1 MSNPIARL
9 RRRVQRLTASLSSRT
24 LLAFGL
30 STIVVCAL
38 LVSDLAGVMPDQR
51 KAVREG
57 RIALAETVAL
67 TASMLANAGDAQGL
81 ARYIGAVTQR
91 NPALQGVRVRSADSR
106 FRLDTGKPGPL
117 NPSNESTEVRLVVP
131 MLGAGAV
138 WGHIEFHFQPT
149 SWLAH
154 HVPWL
159 PPATPLV
166 LFIGLTCATAF
177 RAYLTRM
184 LRHLDPSTTIPNR
197 VRTAFD
203 TLAEGLMVVDPDG
216 RLVLANRA
224 LAEVTGLEAESLIGR
239 SAAELP
245 WVHGGQPRPGD
256 THAPL
261 ESGWIED
268 PDARRQR
275 DEPVLPWM
283 VALQDGKVHSG
294 NVMYLTDA
302 QGKRRT
308 FMVNC
313 SPIPGGSGPAGVLV
327 SFDDVTELEEKEV
340 ELRAARDAA
349 QDANRAKS
357 DFLANMSHE
366 IRTPMNAI
374 LGFTDVLR
382 RAGPQGAAD
391 AQKYLNIIHG
401 SGKHLLELINDI
413 LDLSKVEA
421 GRLEVERLPCE
432 VHQVVLDVA
441 RIMAVKAEEK
451 GIGLRVCFD
460 GRLPEQASTDP
471 HRLRQVITN
480 LVGNAIKFTAKGEVR
495 ISLRMDPAPGS
506 TLLQID
512 VADSGIGIPVDR
524 LESIFEP
531 FVQAEASTTRNYG
544 GTGLGLTIS
553 RRFARALG
561 GNVYATSEPGKGS
574 IFHVSIDA
582 GPLDGAAWLSAQEL
596 EARREQGAAAAG
608 EQVTWVFPRR
618 LVLVV
623 DDGRENRELLRVVLG
638 DAGLEMVEAENG
650 AIGLER
656 AAEHDPDLILMDIQM
671 PVMDGITATKT
682 LRQRGFVKPV
692 IALTANAMKGFE
704 REIEEGGFTCHMTKP
719 VDIDALL
726 ARLAQ
731 LLGGRKLE
739 GAEAAAAQQAAAQP
753 APAASSGARPA
764 AGASGAPITSRL
776 ASHPRLAKV
785 AARFCTELPGRLQ
798 EMRSELEAG
807 AHDRLA
813 ALAHWLKGA
822 GGSVGYDAFFEPAR
836 ELELGAKAGDA
847 AACAACLQTLDAL
860 AGRIV
865 PPHAGAGEGG
875 EAVPASGP
883 QAASEAARQADA
895 VLERARAAAA
905 SSGASQPSAARSSR
919 ESGQEPIRSRLA
931 GHPKLAKVAAN
942 FCAQLPG
949 KLSEMEAA
957 LAAGVHAELA
967 SLAHWLK
974 GAGGSVGFD
983 ALFEPARELELAA
996 KSGDVAQARASL
1008 AELRALSARLVA
1020 PEAAQ
1025 AAPERV

>member
-1 MSNPIARL
+1 MINPIARL

-91 NPALQGVRVRSADSR
+91 NAALNGVRVRSADNR
-106 FRLDTGKPGPL
+106 FRLETGKPGPA
-117 NPSNESTEVRLVVP
+117 NPSNESSEVRLVVP

-138 WGHIEFHFQPT
+138 WGHIEFHFEPA

-166 LFIGLTCATAF
+166 LFLGLTCATAF

-224 LAEVTGLEAESLIGR
+224 LATVTGLEAESLIGR

-245 WVHGGQPRPGD
+245 WVRVAQDPQQD
-256 THAPL
+256 AAAPAA
-261 ESGWIED
+261 SGWIDD
-268 PDARRQR
+268 PDAHQRR
-275 DEPVLPWM
+275 DELVLPWM

-294 NVMYLTDA
+294 HVMYLTDA

-327 SFDDVTELEEKEV
+327 SFDDVTELEEKEI

-349 QDANRAKS
+349 QGANRAKS

-374 LGFTDVLR
+374 LGFTDILR

-441 RIMAVKAEEK
+441 KIMAVKAEEK
-451 GIGLRVCFD
+451 GIGLRVSFE
-460 GRLPEQASTDP
+460 GPLPLEASTDP

-495 ISLRMDPAPGS
+495 ISLRMDPQPGS
-506 TLLQID
+506 TLMQID
-512 VADSGIGIPVDR
+512 VADSGIGIPSDR

-574 IFHVSIDA
+574 IFHVSIDV
-582 GPLDGAAWLSAQEL
+582 GSLQGASWLPVEEL

-608 EQVTWVFPRR
+608 ESVTWVFPRR
-618 LVLVV
+618 KILVV

-638 DAGLEMVEAENG
+638 DAGLDMVEAENG

-682 LRQRGFVKPV
+682 LRQRGFTKPV
-692 IALTANAMKGFE
+692 LALTANAMKGFE
-704 REIEEGGFTCHMTKP
+704 REIEEGGFTGHMTKP
-719 VDIDALL
+719 IDIDVLL
-726 ARLAQ
+726 ARMAQ

-739 GAEAAAAQQAAAQP
+739 GAEAAAQVPRAA
-753 APAASSGARPA
+753 GT
-764 AGASGAPITSRL
+764 AGASITSRL

-785 AARFCTELPGRLQ
+785 AARFCAELPGRLQ
-798 EMRSELEAG
+798 EMQSEHEAA

-836 ELELGAKAGDA
+836 ELELAAKAGDA
-847 AACAACLQTLDAL
+847 ASCAACLQTLREL
-860 AGRIV
+860 ASRIV
-865 PPHAGAGEGG
+865 PPQAGTQESA
-875 EAVPASGP
+875 EAVSAPGP

-905 SSGASQPSAARSSR
+905 SGPTQPAAARSPAEGSQ
-919 ESGQEPIRSRLA
+919 GPIRSRLA
-931 GHPKLAKVAAN
+931 SHPKLAKVAAN

-957 LAAGVHAELA
+957 LRASEHAELA
-967 SLAHWLK
+967 ALAHWLK

-983 ALFEPARELELAA
+983 ALFEPARELETAA
-996 KSGDVAQARASL
+996 KSGDADQARASL
-1008 AELRALSARLVA
+1008 AQLRALSARLVA

>member
-1 MSNPIARL
+1 MINPIARL

-91 NPALQGVRVRSADSR
+91 NAALNGVRVRSADNR
-106 FRLDTGKPGPL
+106 FRLETGKPGPA
-117 NPSNESTEVRLVVP
+117 NPSNESSEVRLVVP

-138 WGHIEFHFQPT
+138 WGHIEFHFEPA

-166 LFIGLTCATAF
+166 LFLGLTCATAF

-224 LAEVTGLEAESLIGR
+224 LATVTGLEAESLIGR

-245 WVHGGQPRPGD
+245 WVRVAQDPQQD
-256 THAPL
+256 AAAPAA
-261 ESGWIED
+261 SGWIDD
-268 PDARRQR
+268 PDAHQRR
-275 DEPVLPWM
+275 DELVLPWM

-294 NVMYLTDA
+294 HVMYLTDA

-327 SFDDVTELEEKEV
+327 SFDDVTELEEKEI

-349 QDANRAKS
+349 QGANRAKS

-374 LGFTDVLR
+374 LGFTDILR

-441 RIMAVKAEEK
+441 KIMAVKAEEK
-451 GIGLRVCFD
+451 GIGLRVSFE
-460 GRLPEQASTDP
+460 GPLPQEASTDP

-495 ISLRMDPAPGS
+495 ISLRMDPQPGS
-506 TLLQID
+506 TLMQID
-512 VADSGIGIPVDR
+512 VADSGIGIPSDR

-561 GNVYATSEPGKGS
+561 GNVYATSESGKGS
-574 IFHVSIDA
+574 IFHVSIDV
-582 GPLDGAAWLSAQEL
+582 GSLQGASWLPVEEL

-608 EQVTWVFPRR
+608 ESVTWVFPRR
-618 LVLVV
+618 KILVV

-638 DAGLEMVEAENG
+638 DAGLDMVEAENG

-682 LRQRGFVKPV
+682 LRQRGFTKPV
-692 IALTANAMKGFE
+692 LALTANAMKGFE
-704 REIEEGGFTCHMTKP
+704 REIEEGGFTGHMTKP
-719 VDIDALL
+719 IDIDVLL
-726 ARLAQ
+726 ARMAQ

-739 GAEAAAAQQAAAQP
+739 GAEAAAQVPRAA
-753 APAASSGARPA
+753 GT
-764 AGASGAPITSRL
+764 AGASITSRL

-785 AARFCTELPGRLQ
+785 AARFCAELPGRLQ
-798 EMRSELEAG
+798 EMQSEHEAA

-836 ELELGAKAGDA
+836 ELELAAKAGDA
-847 AACAACLQTLDAL
+847 ASCAACLQTLREL
-860 AGRIV
+860 ASRIV
-865 PPHAGAGEGG
+865 PPQAGTHESA
-875 EAVPASGP
+875 EAVSAPGP

-905 SSGASQPSAARSSR
+905 SGPTQPAAARSPAEGSQ
-919 ESGQEPIRSRLA
+919 GPIRSRLA
-931 GHPKLAKVAAN
+931 SHPKLAKVAAN

-957 LAAGVHAELA
+957 LRASEHAELA
-967 SLAHWLK
+967 ALAHWLK

-983 ALFEPARELELAA
+983 ALFEPARELETAA
-996 KSGDVAQARASL
+996 KSGDADQARASL
-1008 AELRALSARLVA
+1008 AQLRALSARLVA

>member
-1 MSNPIARL
+1 MSGPFSRL
-9 RRRVQRLTASLSSRT
+9 RRRVQRLTAGLSSRT

-51 KAVREG
+51 TAVREG

-67 TASMLANAGDAQGL
+67 TASMLTNAGDAQGL
-81 ARYIGAVTQR
+81 ARYLGAVTQR
-91 NPALQGVRVRSADSR
+91 NAALQGVRVRSTDGR
-106 FRLDTGKPGPL
+106 FRLDTGKPGPVSA
-117 NPSNESTEVRLVVP
+117 SNDSSEVRLVVP
-131 MLGAGAV
+131 MLGGGAV
-138 WGHIEFHFQPT
+138 WGHIEFHFAPS

-154 HVPWL
+154 YLPWL

-166 LFIGLTCATAF
+166 LFLGLTCALAF

-239 SAAELP
+239 SASELP
-245 WVHGGQPRPGD
+245 WVRGAKDSQAD
-256 THAPL
+256 APAGPD
-261 ESGWIED
+261 SGWIDD
-268 PDARRQR
+268 PDAQR
-275 DEPVLPWM
+275 EREALVLPWM
-283 VALQDGKVHSG
+283 LALKDGRLHSG
-294 NVMYLTDA
+294 HVMYLTDA

-327 SFDDVTELEEKEV
+327 SFDDVTELEEKEI

-374 LGFTDVLR
+374 LGFTEILR

-441 RIMAVKAEEK
+441 KIMAVKADEK
-451 GIGLRVCFD
+451 GIGLRVSFE
-460 GRLPEQASTDP
+460 GPLPREASTDP

-506 TLLQID
+506 TLMQID
-512 VADSGIGIPVDR
+512 VADSGIGIPADR

-531 FVQAEASTTRNYG
+531 FVQAEASTTRTYG

-574 IFHVSIDA
+574 VFHVSIDA
-582 GPLDGAAWLSAQEL
+582 GALEGAAWLSVEEL

-608 EQVTWVFPRR
+608 EHVTWVFPSRKI
-618 LVLVV
+618 LVV

-638 DAGLEMVEAENG
+638 DAGLDMVEAENG

-682 LRQRGFVKPV
+682 LRQRGFTKPV
-692 IALTANAMKGFE
+692 LALTANAMKGFE
-704 REIEEGGFTCHMTKP
+704 REIEQGGFTGHMTKP
-719 VDIDALL
+719 IDIDALL
-726 ARLAQ
+726 ARMAQ

-739 GAEAAAAQQAAAQP
+739 GADAAQAAAAAAAAAAAQP
-753 APAASSGARPA
+753 ARPA
-764 AGASGAPITSRL
+764 AAAPALPAGGPLTSRL

-785 AARFCTELPGRLQ
+785 AARFCTELPGRIDEMQAELQ
-798 EMRSELEAG
+798 AG
-807 AHDRLA
+807 EHARLA

-836 ELELGAKAGDA
+836 ELEQAAKAGDS
-847 AACAACLQTLDAL
+847 AACAASLETIRAL
-860 AGRIV
+860 AARLV
-865 PPHAGAGEGG
+865 PPQGTDAQ
-875 EAVPASGP
+875 PAS
-883 QAASEAARQADA
+883 AAARQVDA
-895 VLERARAAAA
+895 VLERAR
-905 SSGASQPSAARSSR
+905 SAAR
-919 ESGQEPIRSRLA
+919 GAEPPAGAPITSRLA
-931 GHPKLAKVAAN
+931 GHPKLARVVAS
-942 FCAQLPG
+942 FCAQFPG
-949 KLSEMEAA
+949 KLGEMEAA
-957 LAAGVHAELA
+957 LAAGEHAALA
-967 SLAHWLK
+967 ALAHWLK

-983 ALFEPARELELAA
+983 PLFEPARELEVAA
-996 KSGDVAQARASL
+996 KAGDAAQARACL
-1008 AELRALSARLVA
+1008 VQLRALSTRLVA
-1020 PEAAQ
+1020 PQPAEAAQ
-1025 AAPERV
+1025 APA

>member
-1 MSNPIARL
+1 MINPIARL

-91 NPALQGVRVRSADSR
+91 NAALNGVRVRSADNR
-106 FRLDTGKPGPL
+106 FRLETGKPGPS
-117 NPSNESTEVRLVVP
+117 NPSNESSEVRLVVP

-138 WGHIEFHFQPT
+138 WGHIEFHFEPA

-166 LFIGLTCATAF
+166 LFLGLTCATAF

-224 LAEVTGLEAESLIGR
+224 LATVTGLEAESLIGR

-245 WVHGGQPRPGD
+245 WVRVAQDPQQD
-256 THAPL
+256 AAAPAA
-261 ESGWIED
+261 SGWIDD
-268 PDARRQR
+268 PDAHQRR
-275 DEPVLPWM
+275 DELVLPWM

-294 NVMYLTDA
+294 HVMYLTDA

-327 SFDDVTELEEKEV
+327 SFDDVTELEEKEI

-349 QDANRAKS
+349 QGANRAKS

-374 LGFTDVLR
+374 LGFTDILR

-441 RIMAVKAEEK
+441 KIMAVKAEEK
-451 GIGLRVCFD
+451 GIGLRVSFE
-460 GRLPEQASTDP
+460 GPLPQEASTDP

-495 ISLRMDPAPGS
+495 ISLRMDPQPGS
-506 TLLQID
+506 TLMQID
-512 VADSGIGIPVDR
+512 VADSGIGIPSDR

-561 GNVYATSEPGKGS
+561 GNVYATSESGKGS
-574 IFHVSIDA
+574 IFHVSIDV
-582 GPLDGAAWLSAQEL
+582 GSLQGASWLPVEEL

-608 EQVTWVFPRR
+608 ESVTWVFPRR
-618 LVLVV
+618 KILVV

-638 DAGLEMVEAENG
+638 DAGLDMVEAENG

-682 LRQRGFVKPV
+682 LRQRGFTKPV
-692 IALTANAMKGFE
+692 LALTANAMKGFE
-704 REIEEGGFTCHMTKP
+704 REIEEGGFTGHMTKP
-719 VDIDALL
+719 IDIDVLL
-726 ARLAQ
+726 ARMAQ

-739 GAEAAAAQQAAAQP
+739 GAEAAAQVPRAA
-753 APAASSGARPA
+753 GT
-764 AGASGAPITSRL
+764 AGASITSRL

-785 AARFCTELPGRLQ
+785 AARFCAELPGRLQ
-798 EMRSELEAG
+798 EMQSEHEAA

-836 ELELGAKAGDA
+836 ELELAAKAGDA
-847 AACAACLQTLDAL
+847 ASCAACLQTLREL
-860 AGRIV
+860 ASRIV
-865 PPHAGAGEGG
+865 PPQAGTQESA
-875 EAVPASGP
+875 EAVSAPGP

-905 SSGASQPSAARSSR
+905 SGPTQPAAARSPAEGSQ
-919 ESGQEPIRSRLA
+919 GPIRSRLA
-931 GHPKLAKVAAN
+931 SHPKLAKVAAN

-957 LAAGVHAELA
+957 LRASEHAELA
-967 SLAHWLK
+967 ALAHWLK

-983 ALFEPARELELAA
+983 ALFEPARELETAA
-996 KSGDVAQARASL
+996 KSGDADQARASL
-1008 AELRALSARLVA
+1008 AQLRALSARLVA

>member
-1 MSNPIARL
+1 MINPIARL

-91 NPALQGVRVRSADSR
+91 NAALNGVRVRSADNR
-106 FRLDTGKPGPL
+106 FRLETGKPGPS
-117 NPSNESTEVRLVVP
+117 NPSNESSEVRLVVP

-138 WGHIEFHFQPT
+138 WGHIEFHFEPA

-166 LFIGLTCATAF
+166 LFLGLTCATAF

-224 LAEVTGLEAESLIGR
+224 LATVTGLEAESLIGR

-245 WVHGGQPRPGD
+245 WVRVAQDPQQD
-256 THAPL
+256 AAAPAA
-261 ESGWIED
+261 SGWIDD
-268 PDARRQR
+268 PDAHQRR
-275 DEPVLPWM
+275 DELVLPWM

-294 NVMYLTDA
+294 HVMYLTDA

-327 SFDDVTELEEKEV
+327 SFDDVTELEEKEI

-349 QDANRAKS
+349 QGANRAKS

-374 LGFTDVLR
+374 LGFTDILR

-441 RIMAVKAEEK
+441 KIMAVKAEEK
-451 GIGLRVCFD
+451 GIGLRVSFE
-460 GRLPEQASTDP
+460 GPLPQEASTDP

-495 ISLRMDPAPGS
+495 ISLRMDPQPGS
-506 TLLQID
+506 TLMQID
-512 VADSGIGIPVDR
+512 VADSGIGIPSDR

-582 GPLDGAAWLSAQEL
+582 GSLQGVTWLPVEEL

-608 EQVTWVFPRR
+608 ENVTWVFPRR
-618 LVLVV
+618 KILVV

-638 DAGLEMVEAENG
+638 DAGLDMVEAENG

-682 LRQRGFVKPV
+682 LRQRGFTKPV
-692 IALTANAMKGFE
+692 LALTANAMKGFE
-704 REIEEGGFTCHMTKP
+704 REIEEGGFTGHMTKP
-719 VDIDALL
+719 IDIDVLL
-726 ARLAQ
+726 ARMAQ

-739 GAEAAAAQQAAAQP
+739 GAEAAAQVPRAA
-753 APAASSGARPA
+753 GT
-764 AGASGAPITSRL
+764 AGASITSRL

-785 AARFCTELPGRLQ
+785 AARFCAELPGRLQ
-798 EMRSELEAG
+798 EMQSEHEAA

-836 ELELGAKAGDA
+836 ELELAAKAGDA
-847 AACAACLQTLDAL
+847 ASCAACLQTLREL
-860 AGRIV
+860 ASRIV
-865 PPHAGAGEGG
+865 PPQAGTHESA
-875 EAVPASGP
+875 EAVSAPGP
-883 QAASEAARQADA
+883 QAASEAARHADA

-905 SSGASQPSAARSSR
+905 SGPTQPAAARSPAEGSQ
-919 ESGQEPIRSRLA
+919 GPIRSRLA
-931 GHPKLAKVAAN
+931 SHPKLAKVAAN

-957 LAAGVHAELA
+957 LRASEHAELA
-967 SLAHWLK
+967 ALAHWLK

-983 ALFEPARELELAA
+983 ALFEPARELETAA
-996 KSGDVAQARASL
+996 KSGDADQARASL
-1008 AELRALSARLVA
+1008 AQLRALSARLVA

>member
-1 MSNPIARL
+1 MINPIARL

-91 NPALQGVRVRSADSR
+91 NAALNGVRVRSADNR
-106 FRLDTGKPGPL
+106 FRLETGKPGPS
-117 NPSNESTEVRLVVP
+117 NPSNESSEVRLVVP

-138 WGHIEFHFQPT
+138 WGHIEFHFEPA

-166 LFIGLTCATAF
+166 LFLGLTCATAF

-224 LAEVTGLEAESLIGR
+224 LATVTGLEAESLIGR

-245 WVHGGQPRPGD
+245 WVRVAQDPQQD
-256 THAPL
+256 AAAPAA
-261 ESGWIED
+261 SGWIDD
-268 PDARRQR
+268 PDAHQRR
-275 DEPVLPWM
+275 DELVLPWM

-294 NVMYLTDA
+294 HVMYLTDA

-327 SFDDVTELEEKEV
+327 SFDDVTELEEKEI

-349 QDANRAKS
+349 QGANRAKS

-374 LGFTDVLR
+374 LGFTDILR

-441 RIMAVKAEEK
+441 KIMAVKAEEK
-451 GIGLRVCFD
+451 GIGLRVSFE
-460 GRLPEQASTDP
+460 GPLPQEASTDP

-495 ISLRMDPAPGS
+495 ISLRMDPQPGS
-506 TLLQID
+506 TLMQID
-512 VADSGIGIPVDR
+512 VADSGIGIPSDR

-582 GPLDGAAWLSAQEL
+582 GSLQGVTWLPVEEL

-608 EQVTWVFPRR
+608 ESVTWVFPRR
-618 LVLVV
+618 KILVV

-638 DAGLEMVEAENG
+638 DAGLDMVEAENG

-682 LRQRGFVKPV
+682 LRQRGFTKPV
-692 IALTANAMKGFE
+692 LALTANAMKGFE
-704 REIEEGGFTCHMTKP
+704 REIEEGGFTGHMTKP
-719 VDIDALL
+719 IDIDVLL
-726 ARLAQ
+726 ARMAQ

-739 GAEAAAAQQAAAQP
+739 GAEAAAQVPRAA
-753 APAASSGARPA
+753 GT
-764 AGASGAPITSRL
+764 AGASITSRL

-785 AARFCTELPGRLQ
+785 AARFCAELPGRLQ
-798 EMRSELEAG
+798 EMQSEHEAA

-836 ELELGAKAGDA
+836 ELELAAKAGDA
-847 AACAACLQTLDAL
+847 ASCAACLQTLREL
-860 AGRIV
+860 ASRIV
-865 PPHAGAGEGG
+865 PPQAGTQESA
-875 EAVPASGP
+875 EAVSAPGP

-905 SSGASQPSAARSSR
+905 SGPTQPAAARSPAEGSQ
-919 ESGQEPIRSRLA
+919 GPIRSRLA
-931 GHPKLAKVAAN
+931 SHPKLAKVAAN

-957 LAAGVHAELA
+957 LRASEHAELA
-967 SLAHWLK
+967 ALAHWLK

-983 ALFEPARELELAA
+983 ALFEPARELETAA
-996 KSGDVAQARASL
+996 KSGDADQARASL
-1008 AELRALSARLVA
+1008 AQLRALSARLVA

>member
-1 MSNPIARL
+1 MINPIARL

-91 NPALQGVRVRSADSR
+91 NAALNGVRVRSADNR
-106 FRLDTGKPGPL
+106 FRLETGKPGPA
-117 NPSNESTEVRLVVP
+117 NPSNESSEVRLVVP

-138 WGHIEFHFQPT
+138 WGHIEFHFEPA

-166 LFIGLTCATAF
+166 LFLGLTCATAF

-224 LAEVTGLEAESLIGR
+224 LATVTGLEAESLIGR

-245 WVHGGQPRPGD
+245 WVRVAQDPQQD
-256 THAPL
+256 AAAPAA
-261 ESGWIED
+261 SGWIDD
-268 PDARRQR
+268 PDAHQRR
-275 DEPVLPWM
+275 DELVLPWM

-294 NVMYLTDA
+294 HVMYLTDA

-327 SFDDVTELEEKEV
+327 SFDDVTELEEKEI

-349 QDANRAKS
+349 QGANRAKS

-374 LGFTDVLR
+374 LGFTDILR

-441 RIMAVKAEEK
+441 KIMAVKAEEK
-451 GIGLRVCFD
+451 GIGLRVSFE
-460 GRLPEQASTDP
+460 GPLPQEASTDP

-495 ISLRMDPAPGS
+495 ISLRMDPQPGS
-506 TLLQID
+506 TLMQID
-512 VADSGIGIPVDR
+512 VADSGIGIPSDR

-561 GNVYATSEPGKGS
+561 GNVYATSESGKGS
-574 IFHVSIDA
+574 IFHVSIDV
-582 GPLDGAAWLSAQEL
+582 GSLQGASWLPVEEL

-608 EQVTWVFPRR
+608 ESVTWVFPRR
-618 LVLVV
+618 KILVV

-638 DAGLEMVEAENG
+638 DAGLDMVEAENG

-682 LRQRGFVKPV
+682 LRQRGFTKPV
-692 IALTANAMKGFE
+692 LALTANAMKGFE
-704 REIEEGGFTCHMTKP
+704 REIEEGGFTGHMTKP
-719 VDIDALL
+719 IDIDVLL
-726 ARLAQ
+726 ARMAQ

-739 GAEAAAAQQAAAQP
+739 GAEAAAQVPRAA
-753 APAASSGARPA
+753 GT
-764 AGASGAPITSRL
+764 AGASITSRL

-785 AARFCTELPGRLQ
+785 AARFCAELPGRLQ
-798 EMRSELEAG
+798 EMQSEHEAA

-836 ELELGAKAGDA
+836 ELELAAKAGDA
-847 AACAACLQTLDAL
+847 ASCAACLQTLREL
-860 AGRIV
+860 ASRIV
-865 PPHAGAGEGG
+865 PPQAGTQESA
-875 EAVPASGP
+875 EAVSAPGP

-905 SSGASQPSAARSSR
+905 SGPTQPAAARSPAEGSQ
-919 ESGQEPIRSRLA
+919 GPIRSRLA
-931 GHPKLAKVAAN
+931 SHPKLAKVAAN

-957 LAAGVHAELA
+957 LRASEHAELA
-967 SLAHWLK
+967 ALAHWLK

-983 ALFEPARELELAA
+983 ALFEPARELETAA
-996 KSGDVAQARASL
+996 KSGDADQARASL
-1008 AELRALSARLVA
+1008 AQLRALSARLVA

>member
-1 MSNPIARL
+1 L
-9 RRRVQRLTASLSSRT
+9 
-24 LLAFGL
+24 
-30 STIVVCAL
+30 
-38 LVSDLAGVMPDQR
+38 
-51 KAVREG
+51 
-57 RIALAETVAL
+57 
-67 TASMLANAGDAQGL
+67 
-81 ARYIGAVTQR
+81 
-91 NPALQGVRVRSADSR
+91 
-106 FRLDTGKPGPL
+106 
-117 NPSNESTEVRLVVP
+117 
-131 MLGAGAV
+131 
-138 WGHIEFHFQPT
+138 
-149 SWLAH
+149 
-154 HVPWL
+154 
-159 PPATPLV
+159 
-166 LFIGLTCATAF
+166 AF

-245 WVHGGQPRPGD
+245 WVRGPREGQQDASSRE
-256 THAPL
+256 
-261 ESGWIED
+261 ESGWIDD
-268 PDARRQR
+268 PDAQR
-275 DEPVLPWM
+275 EREALVLPWRL
-283 VALQDGKVHSG
+283 ALQDGRLHSG
-294 NVMYLTDA
+294 HVMYLTDA

-327 SFDDVTELEEKEV
+327 SFDDVTELEEKEI

-374 LGFTDVLR
+374 LGFTDILR

-441 RIMAVKAEEK
+441 KIMAVKADEK

-460 GRLPEQASTDP
+460 GPLPLEASTDP

-480 LVGNAIKFTAKGEVR
+480 LVGNAIKFTSKGEVR

-506 TLLQID
+506 TLMQID
-512 VADSGIGIPVDR
+512 VADSGIGIPLDR

-531 FVQAEASTTRNYG
+531 FVQAEASTTRTYG

-574 IFHVSIDA
+574 VFHVSIDA
-582 GPLDGAAWLSAQEL
+582 GALEGAAWLSVQEL
-596 EARREQGAAAAG
+596 EERREQGAAAAL
-608 EQVTWVFPRR
+608 EHVTWVFPRR
-618 LVLVV
+618 KILVV

-638 DAGLEMVEAENG
+638 DAGLDMVEAENG

-692 IALTANAMKGFE
+692 LALTANAMKGFE
-704 REIEEGGFTCHMTKP
+704 REIEEGGFTGHMTKP
-719 VDIDALL
+719 IDIDVLL
-726 ARLAQ
+726 ARMAQ

-739 GAEAAAAQQAAAQP
+739 GAEAARAAAAAATAVAAQP
-753 APAASSGARPA
+753 APP
-764 AGASGAPITSRL
+764 AGAPGAALTSRL
-776 ASHPRLAKV
+776 AGHPKLAKV
-785 AARFCTELPGRLQ
+785 AARFCAELPGRLE
-798 EMRSELEAG
+798 EMRAELQAG
-807 AHDRLA
+807 EHARLA

-822 GGSVGYDAFFEPAR
+822 GGSVGYDAFTEPAR
-836 ELELGAKAGDA
+836 ELEHAAKAGDSA
-847 AACAACLQTLDAL
+847 VCAACLETMRGL
-860 AGRIV
+860 AARLV
-865 PPHAGAGEGG
+865 PPQGAD
-875 EAVPASGP
+875 AQPVSA
-883 QAASEAARQADA
+883 AARQVDA
-895 VLERARAAAA
+895 VLERAR
-905 SSGASQPSAARSSR
+905 SAARVA
-919 ESGQEPIRSRLA
+919 EPPVGAPLTSRLA
-931 GHPKLAKVAAN
+931 AHPKLARVVAS
-942 FCAQLPG
+942 FCTQLPG
-949 KLSEMEAA
+949 KLGEMEAA
-957 LAAGVHAELA
+957 LEAGEHAALA
-967 SLAHWLK
+967 ALAHWLK

-983 ALFEPARELELAA
+983 ALFEPARELEAAA

-1008 AELRALSARLVA
+1008 AQLRALSTRLVA
-1020 PEAAQ
+1020 PEVAAASAAAQ
-1025 AAPERV
+1025 APA

>member
-1 MSNPIARL
+1 MSGPFSRL
-9 RRRVQRLTASLSSRT
+9 RRRVQRLTAGLSSRT

-67 TASMLANAGDAQGL
+67 TASMLTNAGDAQGL
-81 ARYIGAVTQR
+81 ARYLGAVTQR
-91 NPALQGVRVRSADSR
+91 NAALQGVRVRSTDGR
-106 FRLDTGKPGPL
+106 FRLDTGKPGPVSA
-117 NPSNESTEVRLVVP
+117 SNDSSEVRLVVP
-131 MLGAGAV
+131 MLGGGAV
-138 WGHIEFHFQPT
+138 WGHIEFHFAPS

-154 HVPWL
+154 YLPWL

-166 LFIGLTCATAF
+166 LFLGLTCALAF

-245 WVHGGQPRPGD
+245 WLRGLREGRQETASGAD
-256 THAPL
+256 
-261 ESGWIED
+261 SGWIDD
-268 PDARRQR
+268 PDAQR
-275 DEPVLPWM
+275 EREREALVLPWM
-283 VALQDGKVHSG
+283 LALKDGRLHSG
-294 NVMYLTDA
+294 HVMYLTDA

-327 SFDDVTELEEKEV
+327 SFDDVTELEEKEI

-374 LGFTDVLR
+374 LGFTEILR

-441 RIMAVKAEEK
+441 KIMAVKADEK
-451 GIGLRVCFD
+451 GIGLRVSFE
-460 GRLPEQASTDP
+460 GPLPREASTDP

-506 TLLQID
+506 TLMQID
-512 VADSGIGIPVDR
+512 VADSGIGIPADR

-531 FVQAEASTTRNYG
+531 FVQAEASTTRTYG

-574 IFHVSIDA
+574 VFHVSIDA
-582 GPLDGAAWLSAQEL
+582 GALEGAAWLSVEEL

-608 EQVTWVFPRR
+608 EHVTWVFPRR
-618 LVLVV
+618 KILVV

-638 DAGLEMVEAENG
+638 DAGLDMAEAENG

-682 LRQRGFVKPV
+682 LRQRGFTKPV
-692 IALTANAMKGFE
+692 LALTANAMKGFE
-704 REIEEGGFTCHMTKP
+704 REIEQGGFTGHMTKP
-719 VDIDALL
+719 IDIDALL
-726 ARLAQ
+726 ARMAQ

-739 GAEAAAAQQAAAQP
+739 GAEAAQAAAAAAAAQP
-753 APAASSGARPA
+753 ARPA
-764 AGASGAPITSRL
+764 AAAPALPAGGPLTSRL

-785 AARFCTELPGRLQ
+785 AARFCTELPGRIDEMQAELQ
-798 EMRSELEAG
+798 AG
-807 AHDRLA
+807 EHARLA

-836 ELELGAKAGDA
+836 ELEQAAKAGDS
-847 AACAACLQTLDAL
+847 AACAASLETIRAL
-860 AGRIV
+860 AARLV
-865 PPHAGAGEGG
+865 PPQGAD
-875 EAVPASGP
+875 AQPAS
-883 QAASEAARQADA
+883 AAARQVDA
-895 VLERARAAAA
+895 VLERAR
-905 SSGASQPSAARSSR
+905 SAAR
-919 ESGQEPIRSRLA
+919 GAEPPAGAPITSRLA
-931 GHPKLAKVAAN
+931 GHPKLARVVAS
-942 FCAQLPG
+942 FCAQFPG
-949 KLSEMEAA
+949 KLGEMEAA
-957 LAAGVHAELA
+957 LAAGEHAALA
-967 SLAHWLK
+967 ALAHWLK

-983 ALFEPARELELAA
+983 ALFEPARELEAAA
-996 KSGDVAQARASL
+996 KAGDAAQARASL
-1008 AELRALSARLVA
+1008 VQLRALSTRLVA
-1020 PEAAQ
+1020 PEVAAAAGATEAVQ
-1025 AAPERV
+1025 APA